1 MLYVSQIY
9 TNKPLEYVN
18 EVQKLT
24 YEVLEKLNIKYERVE
39 TDDAVTMDDCFEI
52 NKKLNMETVKTLF
65 LCNRQKTEFYLFVT
79 TSDKKFSS
87 KSFGAALNISRVSF
101 ANEELMHQILGTN
114 IGATTIFSVLI
125 DNGNKINIIIDK
137 DVLNNEYYGCSDG
150 TVNGYM
156 KLKTS
161 DVINKVLPYSKH
173 KEVVI
178 KI

>member
-65 LCNRQKTEFYLFVT
+65 LCNRQKTAFYLLMMPA
-79 TSDKKFSS
+79 DKVFK
-87 KSFGAALNISRVSF
+87 KK
-101 ANEELMHQILGTN
+101 EL
-114 IGATTIFSVLI
+114 
-125 DNGNKINIIIDK
+125 
-137 DVLNNEYYGCSDG
+137 
-150 TVNGYM
+150 
-156 KLKTS
+156 
-161 DVINKVLPYSKH
+161 
-173 KEVVI
+173 
-178 KI
+178 